1 LASRYRSETSIKQ
14 AQSTIT
20 DEEKQMIDVFDGID
34 GPTDDAARSDA
45 EAAESVF
52 HGLEMV
58 SNKWFVI

>member
-1 LASRYRSETSIKQ
+1 M
-14 AQSTIT
+14 IT

-58 SNKWFVI
+58 SNK